1 VPEPEPASLAGA
13 LTPAERALGRAGV
26 VRDLDPARWAGQV
39 AGRSLGGSVFGSP
52 GNWVREWV
60 MAGSGSGGRMLTVA
74 SAALLVA
81 TEAVATAVAAGWA
94 VAGLFRLGD
103 IGLYVLVA
111 LFGAAALYVSW
122 IYLKKARV
130 AEASL
135 AE

>member
-1 VPEPEPASLAGA
+1 
-13 LTPAERALGRAGV
+13 
-26 VRDLDPARWAGQV
+26 
-39 AGRSLGGSVFGSP
+39 
-52 GNWVREWV
+52 

-94 VAGLFRLGD
+94 VAGLFRQGD